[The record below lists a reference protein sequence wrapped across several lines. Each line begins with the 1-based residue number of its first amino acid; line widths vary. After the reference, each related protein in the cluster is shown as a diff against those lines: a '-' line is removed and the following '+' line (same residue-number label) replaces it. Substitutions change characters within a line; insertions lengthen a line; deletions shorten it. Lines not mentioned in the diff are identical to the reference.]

1 VTTYYLDTSALVKRY
16 VDEVGSNWLRAM
28 LTADPAPAV
37 IVVHL
42 TIVEMT
48 SALMRRMRE
57 GLLDLEEYT
66 QLQNA
71 FRADC
76 LHEYEM
82 VTAVA
87 EIIDVANR
95 LLELYPLRAYDAV
108 HLAAAVV
115 VNRQLRASRLAPLI
129 FVCADNQLNEAA
141 LAEGLTADN
150 PNDYP

>member
-95 LLELYPLRAYDAV
+95 LLELYPLRAY
-108 HLAAAVV
+108 L
-115 VNRQLRASRLAPLI
+115 S
-129 FVCADNQLNEAA
+129 A
-141 LAEGLTADN
+141 LTTSLTKR
-150 PNDYP
+150 PWPKV